1 MTAPKSTGASP
12 EKRGSARRP
21 SKTRQPRLV
30 YGSAP
35 DTAYTDQRVDA
46 RSRRDVA
53 ESIEAIRETFSRHS
67 APEGVAV
74 VEGRGCMVHVDRGRL
89 HLSDGLGAHR
99 RNRTYEKAT
108 HGLRRIVVAG
118 PDALMSTA
126 ALRWCAAAGIYVVVL
141 GADSALLAAGPPGR
155 DDARLLRSQALALY
169 GPSGVEVT
177 RYLITEKLLGQ
188 ARVLGLHLWEDATVS
203 TIVDLC
209 DAVGDAG
216 SIEEIR
222 QAEAAA
228 ANVYFAA
235 WERSVSV
242 NFTRKDLPRL
252 PEHWAAF
259 NGRRSSVHPGSP
271 RSATDPAGALLNYA
285 YKLAEIEA
293 ALAARRIGL
302 DPTLGILHADAAGRA
317 GLACDLM
324 EAVRP
329 MVDAHVLGVLNGP
342 LRKRDFF
349 EDGRGVVRCLAPI
362 THRLAEAMP
371 SYAVALAPVTEKVAG
386 ILAEAS
392 PYDVNVPTVLS
403 GAKHKAAARRR
414 VDAEREA
421 VAPHPAAGVVTNS
434 GAMRPQ
440 RRRRTKPSASAPLPL
455 RICRGCGG
463 QLAIEHKH
471 GYARPRTE
479 WCPSCVVERREEIG
493 SSLPDAARIAAE
505 RFAERTGVLPTHT
518 AEAQAARST
527 SNTAQRIAEIAYE
540 AAQSPAFD
548 RDWFGT
554 TVQPLLA
561 DFTLP
566 AIAKVTGVSTAAAAK
581 WRASRRVPHPRHWV
595 ALVDLVGV
603 EWPEEMQR

>member
-12 EKRGSARRP
+12 EKRESARRP

-30 YGSAP
+30 YESAP
-35 DTAYTDQRVDA
+35 DTADTEQRVDA

-53 ESIEAIRETFSRHS
+53 ESMEAITETFSLRS

-118 PDALMSTA
+118 PDVLMSTA
-126 ALRWCAAAGIYVVVL
+126 ALRWCAAAGICVVVL
-141 GADSALLAAGPPGR
+141 GADGALLAAGPPGR
-155 DDARLLRSQALALY
+155 DDARLLRAQALALY
-169 GPSGVEVT
+169 GPAGVKAT
-177 RYLITEKLLGQ
+177 RYLIAEKLLGQ
-188 ARVLGLHLWEDATVS
+188 ARVLGLHLWEEDTVS
-203 TIVDLC
+203 TIVGLS
-209 DAVGDAG
+209 DAVNDAG
-216 SIEEIR
+216 SIDEIR

-235 WERSVSV
+235 WERSVSADFV
-242 NFTRKDLPRL
+242 RKDLPRI
-252 PEHWAAF
+252 PGHWTRF
-259 NGRRSSVHPGSP
+259 NGRRSSINPGSP

-293 ALAARRIGL
+293 ALSARRMGL
-302 DPTLGILHADAAGRA
+302 DPALGILHADAAGRA

-371 SYAVALAPVTEKVAG
+371 SYAVALAPVTETVAA

-414 VDAEREA
+414 MDDGRRAITA
-421 VAPHPAAGVVTNS
+421 HPAAGLAPNS
-434 GAMRPQ
+434 AGMRPP
-440 RRRRTKPSASAPLPL
+440 RRRRTRPSANPPLPL
-455 RICRGCGG
+455 GSCRGCGG
-463 QLAIEHKH
+463 RLPVEPKRAT
-471 GYARPRTE
+471 ARAE
-479 WCPSCVVERREEIG
+479 WCPNCVVERREEIG
-493 SSLPDAARIAAE
+493 ASLPDAARVAAV
-505 RFAERTGVLPTHT
+505 RFVERTGTLPTHT
-518 AEAQAARST
+518 ADAQAARSA
-527 SNTAQRIAEIAYE
+527 SNAAQRSAEIAFATSGE
-540 AAQSPAFD
+540 PETERAWFAESVGPA
-548 RDWFGT
+548 
-554 TVQPLLA
+554 LA
-561 DFTLP
+561 GFTLP
-566 AIAKVTGVSTAAAAK
+566 AIARATGVSTSAAAK
-581 WRASRRVPHPRHWV
+581 WRAGRRVPHPRHWV
-595 ALVDLVGV
+595 ALADLVGV